1 MKFQKIE
8 IENFASYYGK
18 VGPIQM
24 ETAPEKPLVVFI
36 GRTGFGKTSF
46 FDAINW
52 ALYGPEYEKDLED
65 KKGRNILDYVNESA
79 LREAANQ
86 GQRVQ
91 MSVTLF
97 FEHDGS
103 EYYITQT
110 VLVKPVKEKRGNM
123 KAERIERHT
132 ITHLREIKHSGDH
145 EAINYSKIF
154 LDEILPNNVKSYFLF
169 DGDRIHNLAKPGN
182 SQEIQDAIYRVVD
195 LEIIRNAGEH
205 LNEAAN
211 EYSKKAAKTAT
222 GELATIEEEHNN
234 ELDFQNKLKA
244 RLAEIK
250 KERQAIKDQV
260 DRIEEKLI
268 DLQETKAL
276 QERKNHINKDLQR
289 IEGLQK
295 ELKSRMRENAAKA
308 SLGLAL
314 KPLQELRNLLHE
326 KRSKGEIPKH
336 IREIFFKD
344 LFDMQQCI
352 CGTTFQK
359 KEGDPIYENLKKLLE
374 VEKTRSQEEDH
385 LIDLYHQL
393 NQTEAIINEAKKQLE
408 ADDDQ
413 IMDLEEEEKKYVLER
428 QEIDNQLSELPAE
441 DINKLVNDRKKR
453 EEKDKEII
461 AESTS
466 KQDQLVK
473 SEEKL
478 KELDKQI
485 KELGKKQEEVG
496 SLHLRSELAKNAAQT
511 LEALYEKFAEESR
524 KSVEELTIQ
533 EFKNFVLSSS
543 GYKVG
548 LSKDYELEVLD
559 SNDNRALQRLS
570 MGQSQCLS
578 LAFITAISRVSE
590 KYPPLVIDMPFSRL
604 DHTIHD
610 AVSKRLPKL
619 SQQIIL
625 FLIPEVEWNQTT
637 KSNLTRYASYI
648 YEMHFDENVR
658 ESTITRIS

>member
-1 MKFQKIE
+1 MKLQKIE
-8 IENFASYYGK
+8 IQNFASYYGK
-18 VGPIQM
+18 VGPILM
-24 ETAPEKPLVVFI
+24 ETAPDKPLVVFI

-52 ALYGPEYEKDLED
+52 ALYGDEYEKDITD
-65 KKGRNILDYVNESA
+65 KKGRDILDYVNESA
-79 LREAANQ
+79 LREAANH

-110 VLVKPVKEKRGNM
+110 LLARPVKEEKKGNM
-123 KAERIERHT
+123 KAALIERLT
-132 ITHLREIKHSGDH
+132 NLREIKHSGDH
-145 EAINYSKIF
+145 EAINYTKTF

-182 SQEIQDAIYRVVD
+182 SQEVQAAIYRVVD
-195 LEIIRNAGEH
+195 LEIIRNAEEH
-205 LNEAAN
+205 LNDVAI

-222 GELATIEEEHNN
+222 GELVAIEEVHNN
-234 ELDFQNKLKA
+234 ELDFQNNLKA

-250 KERQAIKDQV
+250 KERQAIKDQI
-260 DRIEEKLI
+260 DRLSEKLI

-276 QERKNHINKDLQR
+276 QERKNHINKELQR
-289 IEGLQK
+289 IEDLQK
-295 ELKSRMRENAAKA
+295 EIKNRIRENAAKA
-308 SLGLAL
+308 SLGLSL
-314 KPLQELRNLLHE
+314 KPLQELRDLLHE
-326 KRSKGEIPKH
+326 KRTKGEIPKH
-336 IREIFFKD
+336 IRESFFKD

-359 KEGDPIYENLKKLLE
+359 KEGDPIYETLKKRLE
-374 VEKTRSQEEDH
+374 LEKTISSEEDRV
-385 LIDLYHQL
+385 IDLYHQL
-393 NQTEAIINEAKKQLE
+393 NQTETIINEARKQLE
-408 ADDDQ
+408 TDDGK
-413 IMDLEEEEKKYVLER
+413 IMELEEEEKKHVLEK
-428 QEIDNQLSELPAE
+428 QEIEKQMSELPAE
-441 DINKLVNDRKKR
+441 DINTLFNEVKER
-453 EEKDKEII
+453 EEDDKDLIREATDKHN
-461 AESTS
+461 
-466 KQDQLVK
+466 QLAN

-478 KELDKQI
+478 RELDKQI
-485 KELGKKQEEVG
+485 KELGKKQKEVR
-496 SLHLRSELAKNAAQT
+496 SLHLRSDLAQNAAQT
-511 LEALYEKFAEESR
+511 LEKLYDEFAEESR

-533 EFKNFVLSSS
+533 EFKKFVLSSS

-578 LAFITAISRVSE
+578 LAFITAISSVS
-590 KYPPLVIDMPFSRL
+590 KKHPPLVIDMPFSRL
-604 DHTIHD
+604 DHTVHD
-610 AVSKRLPKL
+610 AVSKRLPHL
-619 SQQIIL
+619 AQQIIL

-648 YEMHFDENVR
+648 YEMSFDEKVR
-658 ESTITRIS
+658 ETTITPIS